1 MPAAVYAVAWDTLIA
16 VVRAWVLARARH
28 QGEALADD
36 GLTPLAAV
44 AGLALW
50 LLRLSLAPRSTLTGF
65 RSWVIT
71 DCPVAPGLRPR
82 APGRGGSGPA
92 GRRPADRAGRTR
104 A

>member
-1 MPAAVYAVAWDTLIA
+1 M
-16 VVRAWVLARARH
+16 RAWVLARARH
-28 QGEALADD
+28 HGEALADD

-71 DCPVAPGLRPR
+71 DCPVALRCPR
-82 APGRGGSGPA
+82 FSGQ
-92 GRRPADRAGRTR
+92 GIQ
-104 A
+104 